1 MSIFPDRESSSD
13 VEVDHSTRQFQT
25 ILASNELR
33 RERSINERILGVK
46 HGHSPRI
53 DEFCKG
59 QGYLIWRFYKCPFL
73 IFPYFFA

>member
-13 VEVDHSTRQFQT
+13 VEVDYSTRQFQT

-46 HGHSPRI
+46 HGRSPRI

-59 QGYLIWRFYKCPFL
+59 QGYLI
-73 IFPYFFA
+73 